1 MNSNK
6 ENPNMAAL
14 ATVIKAVESHPVV
27 SQPVPSWLPYGREIR
42 KSYFLIPVTVNVVFQ
57 SVASLKSVALYG
69 QVPFLV
75 TVAKIIHEEPLRA
88 IELQAC

>member
-1 MNSNK
+1 MF
-6 ENPNMAAL
+6 
-14 ATVIKAVESHPVV
+14 
-27 SQPVPSWLPYGREIR
+27 GREIR

-75 TVAKIIHEEPLRA
+75 TERFFMRNPSELSSCKPVRKGVARLTRA
-88 IELQAC
+88 VRYFIARKSIKK

>member
-1 MNSNK
+1 
-6 ENPNMAAL
+6 MAAL
-14 ATVIKAVESHPVV
+14 ATVLKAVESHPVV
-27 SQPVPSWLPYGREIR
+27 SQPVPSWLPYFLFGREIR
-42 KSYFLIPVTVNVVFQ
+42 KSSFLIPVTVNVVFQ